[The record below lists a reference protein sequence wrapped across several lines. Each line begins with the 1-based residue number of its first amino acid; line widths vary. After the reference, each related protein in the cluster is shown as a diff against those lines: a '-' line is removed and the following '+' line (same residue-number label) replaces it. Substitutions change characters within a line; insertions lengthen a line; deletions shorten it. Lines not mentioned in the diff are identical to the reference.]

1 MASVTHFILS
11 QNPDYVYPLAINLF
25 ASLLPTW
32 MGLRVG
38 AARKKTG
45 LKYPMEY
52 HPGHIDEKTEPDKYM
67 FNCTQRASQV
77 PSLIPIICLVP
88 YPALSRIPANP
99 YRYS

>member
-11 QNPDYVYPLAINLF
+11 QNPDYVYPLAVNLF
-25 ASLLPTW
+25 VALLPTW

-45 LKYPMEY
+45 LKYPLEY
-52 HPGHIDEKTEPDKYM
+52 HPGVIDEKTEPEKYL

-77 PSLIPIICLVP
+77 PILGPLSLI
-88 YPALSRIPANP
+88 IPCI
-99 YRYS
+99 SS